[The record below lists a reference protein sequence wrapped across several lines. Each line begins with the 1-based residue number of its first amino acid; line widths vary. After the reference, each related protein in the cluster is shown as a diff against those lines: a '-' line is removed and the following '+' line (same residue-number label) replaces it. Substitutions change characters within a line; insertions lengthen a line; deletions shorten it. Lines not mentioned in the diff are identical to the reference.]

1 LDFLLFFSQL
11 FLISFSYFFLF
22 KPQCKKIPLNVFFGD
37 VAFLGSSS
45 KILPLEIQ
53 IFVVHFQQEDT
64 SKNSFI
70 NPLASN
76 CCIILICI
84 DDFITLEIGLN
95 NVLATLNSS
104 EIKDLNLVEE
114 IEFDEFWNHSVS
126 LGHKA

>member
-1 LDFLLFFSQL
+1 MQK
-11 FLISFSYFFLF
+11 ISINFFL
-22 KPQCKKIPLNVFFGD
+22 GD

-53 IFVVHFQQEDT
+53 IFVVHFQQEDIV
-64 SKNSFI
+64 KNSFI

-95 NVLATLNSS
+95 N
-104 EIKDLNLVEE
+104 
-114 IEFDEFWNHSVS
+114 
-126 LGHKA
+126 